1 LWAPPTFLDRTDV
14 TDVVCRP
21 DTTGSYR
28 YFLTVKDN
36 YGCGFITTDSV
47 LVTMQPL
54 VPAFAGNDTNALAN
68 GPHQLLATGGVR
80 YSWWPA
86 GPLNNPNIAN
96 PLASVRLNTTFIVT
110 VTDEAGCVGVDSVL
124 LRAYVGPTYHCPTA
138 FSPNGDGLNDRFRP
152 LPVGIRSTQYFRI
165 FNRYGEPVFE
175 TNAWEGQFL
184 KGWDGTFRGRN
195 MDAGTYVWVI
205 KGIDEKGNDVL
216 QRGTVVLV
224 R

>member
-1 LWAPPTFLDRTDV
+1 
-14 TDVVCRP
+14 
-21 DTTGSYR
+21 
-28 YFLTVKDN
+28 
-36 YGCGFITTDSV
+36 
-47 LVTMQPL
+47 
-54 VPAFAGNDTNALAN
+54 
-68 GPHQLLATGGVR
+68 VR